1 MAVGVSER
9 GSLRSG
15 LGEWVLQRLTAVY
28 ILFFTI
34 AAVVRLT
41 LWPVTSYQE
50 WHVLSSGLFYRVTTL
65 ILIFSLLLHA
75 WLGLKSVL
83 LDYVHPW
90 RLRFVILMLFAFALL
105 GTGVWALLVIGLQ

>member
-1 MAVGVSER
+1 M
-9 GSLRSG
+9 
-15 LGEWVLQRLTAVY
+15 
-28 ILFFTI
+28 
-34 AAVVRLT
+34 
-41 LWPVTSYQE
+41 
-50 WHVLSSGLFYRVTTL
+50 LSSGLIYRVTTL

-90 RLRFVILMLFAFALL
+90 RLRFIMLMMVAVALL